1 MNGLSPDSP
10 PPVEPGSEAERMLVF
25 AVGGQEFALPL
36 GSIVEIAPAR
46 TPTPVPG
53 AEPGVLGIVPFRGAM
68 VTVFDG
74 RLRLG
79 LPGGP
84 AGRAGSMIVLRDSG
98 ELIGLVVDAVARVA
112 PIAPAERE
120 PLPAALRLARADLF
134 LGVAPRRDGGY
145 VLLLDMAAVLR
156 VAR

>member
-1 MNGLSPDSP
+1 
-10 PPVEPGSEAERMLVF
+10 MLVF

-36 GSIVEIAPAR
+36 GGIVEIARAR

-68 VTVFDG
+68 VTVIDG

-79 LPGGP
+79 LSGAPNERP
-84 AGRAGSMIVLRDSG
+84 RAGSMIVLRDAG

-112 PIAPAERE
+112 LIAPAERE
-120 PLPAALRLARADLF
+120 PLPAALRLARTDLF
-134 LGVAPRRDGGY
+134 LGVVPRRDGGY
-145 VLLLDMAAVLR
+145 LFLLDAGAVLR
-156 VAR
+156 AAP